1 MIIHDYILPRAKYM
15 AEPPKHR
22 FGMRGLYKK
31 STPKEKN
38 LPFGTIP
45 NSYSLED
52 VGQRLPSLK
61 LTGKFAAEK

>member
-1 MIIHDYILPRAKYM
+1 M

-38 LPFGTIP
+38 LPSGTIP

-52 VGQRLPSLK
+52 VGQRLPSPK